1 MKGEEGKIKK
11 HRKRKGRVNWLKRS
25 LAVCLAAATLMT
37 GVGLE
42 SVFADEAVSTGKIE
56 TQQSAQTEVQTQAET
71 GEADENTAAAN
82 AADPADHNND
92 PESVTTGEEAD
103 KAEAADEGQTTDVV
117 NTDEVSEGQAPSG
130 QSADNKQ
137 NATGTKVETN
147 TEETVQKPTG
157 TQAEESVG
165 DTPKAI
171 TLPVLEKALLA
182 AQNAT
187 DAPKITVHQYAN
199 ESNTI
204 NLREGEL

>member
-42 SVFADEAVSTGKIE
+42 SVFADEAVSNGKIE

-92 PESVTTGEEAD
+92 PESVTTDGEAD
-103 KAEAADEGQTTDVV
+103 KAEAADEGQTTDVI
-117 NTDEVSEGQAPSG
+117 NSTSNSE
-130 QSADNKQ
+130 
-137 NATGTKVETN
+137 
-147 TEETVQKPTG
+147 
-157 TQAEESVG
+157 
-165 DTPKAI
+165 
-171 TLPVLEKALLA
+171 
-182 AQNAT
+182 
-187 DAPKITVHQYAN
+187 
-199 ESNTI
+199 
-204 NLREGEL
+204 

>member
-11 HRKRKGRVNWLKRS
+11 AQKKWKGPRVNWLKRS

-42 SVFADEAVSTGKIE
+42 SVFADEAVSTGKVE

-92 PESVTTGEEAD
+92 PESVTTGGEAD

-130 QSADNKQ
+130 QSADTKQ

-147 TEETVQKPTG
+147 TEETVQKADWNTG
-157 TQAEESVG
+157 RGKCRGYAES
-165 DTPKAI
+165 K
-171 TLPVLEKALLA
+171 LHCLYWKKLFW
-182 AQNAT
+182 QHRNAT
-187 DAPKITVHQYAN
+187 DAPENYSASVC
-199 ESNTI
+199 E
-204 NLREGEL
+204 